1 MPKEVILQNDP
12 LFTEVSLEEEEQVA
26 VEESFPEVEDRRV
39 VLERYDLRTLQEII
53 NSDFPKQ
60 TPLVKRFLTPGET
73 ALLIARQK
81 EGKST
86 LALQLAI
93 DVSCGE
99 AFLNH
104 YRTERVSV
112 LYVDYENRPHRLK
125 QRGIDLA
132 GGRTV
137 DDLILVAY
145 ESISDRNVG
154 LFGKE
159 FDRLHSIVTD
169 LHPGLLIL
177 DPLRYAAFKDSTD
190 EQVALKIIDRVAQLR
205 DGNPEMAVILV
216 HHLKKDQGNLTAQL
230 RDDPR
235 AWIERVYGSQVLLA
249 HTENIWG
256 LEHDET
262 GYVFGTVPRSE
273 ESFVVMLE
281 KVPDSQ
287 RFTLSATPVQVAG
300 MPGALQ
306 QAWQRLPQEFSRSE
320 GINLGIPNN
329 TLDRLIRR
337 ARATGLLTQD
347 PKTKRYRKVGE
358 AQNVGEV
365 VER

>member
-1 MPKEVILQNDP
+1 MPKELILQNDP
-12 LFTEVSLEEEEQVA
+12 LFTEASLEEEEQVA
-26 VEESFPEVEDRRV
+26 VEESFPEAENRRV
-39 VLERYDLRTLQEII
+39 VLERYGLRTLQEII

-104 YRTERVSV
+104 YRTERASV

-125 QRGIDLA
+125 ERGIDLA
-132 GGRTV
+132 QDRLLNNV
-137 DDLILVAY
+137 VLIAY
-145 ESISDRNVG
+145 ERISDRNVG

-159 FDRLHSIVTD
+159 FDRLQSIVTD

-177 DPLRYAAFKDSTD
+177 DPLRYAAFQDSTD

-256 LEHDET
+256 LEHDEA

-287 RFTLSATPVQVAG
+287 RFTLSATPVQVAA
-300 MPGALQ
+300 MPPALRN
-306 QAWQRLPQEFSRSE
+306 AWDRLPEDFSRGE
-320 GINLGIPNN
+320 GLGLGIPNN

-337 ARATGLLTQD
+337 ARPCGLLTQD

-365 VER
+365 VQG